1 MKIYIKKEG
10 LTDEMLK
17 YLGYSRINRQDGS
30 ADAGRIGMPHPDIT
44 LSWDAGGYREALR
57 RLTDE
62 AGLSEV
68 SLARMLLTDL
78 SGARQIKEA
87 EVPVSDTDLEI
98 ISSILYVEAGPLRD
112 GVIRKLPDLE
122 KELSA
127 CRRLLERLTGLLED
141 RIKKAEKLSGN
152 ERFFVKPEETG
163 EGHLLFDAALM
174 DFVRNKDGAAVL
186 FSTPVA
192 ALDAAYR
199 LEKERP
205 PLMPEGIHKKEEMFP
220 DMSGDYITRSED
232 GLTYYYDKGS
242 FDPDG
247 SEKLVAVKNR
257 EGDIAVV
264 ADLSE
269 EEEDALIRQAS
280 GIPQEKTMPGK
291 EEDRPVIV
299 MH

>member
-1 MKIYIKKEG
+1 M
-10 LTDEMLK
+10 
-17 YLGYSRINRQDGS
+17 
-30 ADAGRIGMPHPDIT
+30 
-44 LSWDAGGYREALR
+44 
-57 RLTDE
+57 
-62 AGLSEV
+62 
-68 SLARMLLTDL
+68 
-78 SGARQIKEA
+78 QI
-87 EVPVSDTDLEI
+87 V
-98 ISSILYVEAGPLRD
+98 
-112 GVIRKLPDLE
+112 
-122 KELSA
+122 
-127 CRRLLERLTGLLED
+127 
-141 RIKKAEKLSGN
+141 
-152 ERFFVKPEETG
+152 FFVKPEETG
-163 EGHLLFDAALM
+163 EGYLIFDAALM

-205 PLMPEGIHKKEEMFP
+205 PLMPEGIPKKEEMFP

-232 GLTYYYDKGS
+232 GLTYYYDTGS